1 MVDDLEAESLD
12 DLSAGDVQPTV
23 KVLVIGNGHVGKSTF
38 VTRFCRGQYNDTY
51 KKTIGC
57 EYSERR
63 NFSLHSYRNKMVDV
77 MVWDTAGQE
86 EYRSLNHKYYSGAG
100 CALILFSTT
109 DENSFKELPHWKNKV
124 IELCG
129 DVPMAIVQTKTDAME
144 HAFAQQ
150 DDMAQG
156 AQNLNLRLFRSS
168 SQDGTN
174 IEEPFEYVAVK
185 CLRRGGGNS
194 EQQVTHISDMN
205 TGSNSG
211 HNALESGAM
220 VCEEKSNTM
229 DEGGEARHAQGTEVQ
244 PKQHQP
250 TVYTNRP
257 TAPSRRRTTG
267 KKDRARQKNIE
278 LRVEQQRELY
288 QGM

>member
-1 MVDDLEAESLD
+1 M
-12 DLSAGDVQPTV
+12 
-23 KVLVIGNGHVGKSTF
+23 
-38 VTRFCRGQYNDTY
+38 
-51 KKTIGC
+51 
-57 EYSERR
+57 
-63 NFSLHSYRNKMVDV
+63 
-77 MVWDTAGQE
+77 
-86 EYRSLNHKYYSGAG
+86 
-100 CALILFSTT
+100 
-109 DENSFKELPHWKNKV
+109 

-144 HAFAQQ
+144 HAFVQQ
-150 DDMAQG
+150 DEMTQG

-194 EQQVTHISDMN
+194 EQQVTHIGDMN
-205 TGSNSG
+205 TGSNRG
-211 HNALESGAM
+211 NNALKSGAM
-220 VCEEKSNTM
+220 VREEKSNKM
-229 DEGGEARHAQGTEVQ
+229 DEGEARHAQGKEVQ

-250 TVYTNRP
+250 KVYTNRP
-257 TAPSRRRTTG
+257 TEPSRRRTNG
-267 KKDRARQKNIE
+267 KKDRIRQKNIE